1 MNHICHRQIRQI
13 KISQWSMA
21 KILWQL
27 VEWKLSNRYGE
38 QLRTMSAQHWA
49 TDNLVE
55 ATNGTI
61 NYQESTL
68 SYCKIWKLLDA
79 TDNNRAAIDVMYIGE
94 KLLIFSAF
102 PDVFIIY
109 AFLFTMVSCLYLSF
123 FAPILFTFIYIFI
136 FLHTDYPQSLS
147 SYWG

>member
-1 MNHICHRQIRQI
+1 
-13 KISQWSMA
+13 MA

-38 QLRTMSAQHWA
+38 QLRTMLAQCWA

-61 NYQESTL
+61 NYRESTL

-102 PDVFIIY
+102 PDADVHAKVKDI
-109 AFLFTMVSCLYLSF
+109 
-123 FAPILFTFIYIFI
+123 
-136 FLHTDYPQSLS
+136 Q
-147 SYWG
+147 